1 MLLPTLAGVWQG
13 GMRVFMVKC
22 AIFPLRAFLARFNA
36 SLLIRVILPLCVGYQ
51 QVHQQPD
58 ERERRGDDGGYFTDG
73 VFHGFMLWVPLCPC
87 NAGQR
92 GPVALCHCDRRRLL
106 RLFSLL
112 VSAMVGA
119 LC

>member
-1 MLLPTLAGVWQG
+1 MV
-13 GMRVFMVKC
+13 VFMVKC
-22 AIFPLRAFLARFNA
+22 AIFPLRAFLGRFNA
-36 SLLIRVILPLCVGYQ
+36 SLLVGVILPLRVGYQ
-51 QVHQQPD
+51 QGYQQPD
-58 ERERRGDDGGYFTDG
+58 NGERRRYHPGYFSYRL
-73 VFHGFMLWVPLCPC
+73 FHGLMLWVPLCPC